1 MADYYPLLSRAVGA
15 LSDSNADARRSIYE
29 RARKALIGQLQ
40 AIQPPI
46 AEADIA
52 RETDALDAAIA
63 RVEAEIAG
71 KTAAEVA
78 KAPEAPAKPVAP
90 PPPPPAAPKTEPP
103 RTEGPETPKAEAAK
117 PEIPKPAPGKPT
129 LPPVP
134 PRAAAPSAPAPQPPV
149 ARPTVPPPPAPQ
161 SPLPKSPL
169 PKPPLPTPPGPAGE
183 KPAAPAAPIPAVPPK
198 PFAFRPPAAVEA
210 EKAARKAEI
219 EKAES
224 EKGEQEKAK
233 IDKGDEA
240 DSGETADNELESP
253 PSLKPPRPR
262 EAPRPAA
269 PSPATQNGRGN
280 RLWIVGG
287 VVVGVVLLI
296 AGLAIKLRGRP
307 EDLAKLRPAP
317 AAPAEQQSSGK
328 IAGRV
333 GGENPSTTPEKT
345 ENKTAPAPAQNQPP
359 LPVAHRAALLLEAP
373 ETPEKVKTYIGSVVW
388 RLDNVP
394 TGPGQP
400 LGTAIHAEVEIPDAK
415 VRMTIDIQKN
425 TDASLNASHTIEV
438 RFALQPGS
446 VLPGVKQI
454 GAVQMRR
461 EDMANGDGL
470 AGVPVPITE
479 TYYLVGLARG
489 DMEARNM
496 ELLKNRGWLD
506 VPLALTNGRIA
517 KFSLEKGASGDR
529 VINDALSVWAQQK

>member
-15 LSDSNADARRSIYE
+15 LSDSNAEARRSIYE
-29 RARKALIGQLQ
+29 RARKALVGQLQ

-71 KTAAEVA
+71 KAAAEAA
-78 KAPEAPAKPVAP
+78 KAPETPAKPVAP
-90 PPPPPAAPKTEPP
+90 PPPPPAPKSEP
-103 RTEGPETPKAEAAK
+103 PKAEVPKPDAPK
-117 PEIPKPAPGKPT
+117 PEIPKPAPPKPV
-129 LPPVP
+129 LPPIP
-134 PRAAAPSAPAPQPPV
+134 PRPVAPKAPSPPAPAPD
-149 ARPTVPPPPAPQ
+149 
-161 SPLPKSPL
+161 
-169 PKPPLPTPPGPAGE
+169 GE
-183 KPAAPAAPIPAVPPK
+183 KPSASVPPVPPK
-198 PFAFRPPAAVEA
+198 PFSFRPPAAVEA
-210 EKAARKAEI
+210 EKAARKAEADKAEG

-224 EKGEQEKAK
+224 EKT
-233 IDKGDEA
+233 DEA
-240 DSGETADNELESP
+240 AGVETADNELESP
-253 PSLKPPRPR
+253 SILKPPRPR

-269 PSPATQNGRGN
+269 PGPAPQNGRGN

-317 AAPAEQQSSGK
+317 TAPAEQQPSGK

-333 GGENPSTTPEKT
+333 GGESPSAPAEKGET
-345 ENKTAPAPAQNQPP
+345 KTAPAQSQPP

-373 ETPEKVKTYIGSVVW
+373 ETAEKVKTYIGSVVW

-394 TGPGQP
+394 GGPGQP

-425 TDASLNASHTIEV
+425 MDASLNASHTIEV

-446 VLPGVKQI
+446 VIPGVKQI

-489 DMEARNM
+489 DMEGRNM
-496 ELLKNRGWLD
+496 DLLKNRGWLD
-506 VPLALTNGRIA
+506 VPLALSNGRIA

>member
-15 LSDSNADARRSIYE
+15 LSDSSAEARRSIYE

-71 KTAAEVA
+71 KAAAEAA

-90 PPPPPAAPKTEPP
+90 PPPPPAPKSEP
-103 RTEGPETPKAEAAK
+103 PKAEAPK
-117 PEIPKPAPGKPT
+117 PEAPKAEIPKAEIPKAEIPKPAPPKPV
-129 LPPVP
+129 LPPIP
-134 PRAAAPSAPAPQPPV
+134 PRPAAPKAPS
-149 ARPTVPPPPAPQ
+149 PPPAPE
-161 SPLPKSPL
+161 
-169 PKPPLPTPPGPAGE
+169 GE
-183 KPAAPAAPIPAVPPK
+183 KPSAPVPPVPPK
-198 PFAFRPPAAVEA
+198 PFSFRPPAAVEA
-210 EKAARKAEI
+210 EKAARKVEADKAEG
-219 EKAES
+219 EKAGS
-224 EKGEQEKAK
+224 EKAGEA
-233 IDKGDEA
+233 A
-240 DSGETADNELESP
+240 SVETADNEIESP
-253 PSLKPPRPR
+253 SILKPPRPR

-269 PSPATQNGRGN
+269 PGPAPQNGRGN

-317 AAPAEQQSSGK
+317 TAPAEQQPSGK

-333 GGENPSTTPEKT
+333 GGESPSAPAEKT
-345 ENKTAPAPAQNQPP
+345 ETKTAPAPAQNQPP

-373 ETPEKVKTYIGSVVW
+373 ETAEKVKTFIGSVVW

-394 TGPGQP
+394 GGPGQP
-400 LGTAIHAEVEIPDAK
+400 LGTAIHAEVDIPEAK
-415 VRMTIDIQKN
+415 VRMTIDVQKN
-425 TDASLNASHTIEV
+425 MDASLNASHTIEV
-438 RFALQPGS
+438 RFVLQPGS
-446 VLPGVKQI
+446 VIPGVKQI

-496 ELLKNRGWLD
+496 DLLKNRGWLD

>member
-15 LSDSNADARRSIYE
+15 LSDSSAETRRAIYE

-52 RETDALDAAIA
+52 RETDALDEAIA
-63 RVEAEIAG
+63 RIEAEIAG
-71 KTAAEVA
+71 KAAAEAA
-78 KAPEAPAKPVAP
+78 KAPGAAPPAPKPDAPKADARKADASKPEPPKLQSPAPAPAKPALPHPSAP
-90 PPPPPAAPKTEPP
+90 KPPAQ
-103 RTEGPETPKAEAAK
+103 AADAT
-117 PEIPKPAPGKPT
+117 KPAAAV
-129 LPPVP
+129 PPVP
-134 PRAAAPSAPAPQPPV
+134 PRPFSFRAPEAA
-149 ARPTVPPPPAPQ
+149 
-161 SPLPKSPL
+161 
-169 PKPPLPTPPGPAGE
+169 
-183 KPAAPAAPIPAVPPK
+183 
-198 PFAFRPPAAVEA
+198 EA
-210 EKAARKAEI
+210 EKAVRKAEQ
-219 EKAES
+219 ETA
-224 EKGEQEKAK
+224 EQEKALK
-233 IDKGDEA
+233 AEDAAAA
-240 DSGETADNELESP
+240 DTELETP

-269 PSPATQNGRGN
+269 PGPAPQNGRGN

-296 AGLAIKLRGRP
+296 AGLAIKLKGRP

-317 AAPAEQQSSGK
+317 TAPAEQPSGK

-333 GGENPSTTPEKT
+333 GGETPAAPAEKT
-345 ENKTAPAPAQNQPP
+345 DTRTAPATPAPSQPP

-394 TGPGQP
+394 GGPGQP
-400 LGTAIHAEVEIPDAK
+400 LGTAVHAEVEIPEAK
-415 VRMTIDIQKN
+415 VRMTIDLQKN
-425 TDASLNASHTIEV
+425 TDPSLNASHTIEI

-446 VLPGVKQI
+446 AIPGVKQI

-461 EDMANGDGL
+461 EDMANGDAL

-479 TYYLVGLARG
+479 TYYLVGLQRG

-496 ELLKNRGWLD
+496 DLLKSRGWLD

-529 VINDALSVWAQQK
+529 VVNDALSVWAQQK